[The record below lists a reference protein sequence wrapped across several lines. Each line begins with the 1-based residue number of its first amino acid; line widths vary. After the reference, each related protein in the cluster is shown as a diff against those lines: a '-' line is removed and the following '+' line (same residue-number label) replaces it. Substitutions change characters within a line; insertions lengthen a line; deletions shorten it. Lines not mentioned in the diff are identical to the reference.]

1 MKRVYWVIPGTIAG
15 RCGPEM
21 APWDCWNLYAGGIK
35 AIASLTDPGD
45 AAKIREANI
54 EHLPLYFPA
63 MLLTNEHDYTYFLS
77 FVSPFLDFADR
88 VIKAGKP
95 MMVHCTFGCDRTGA
109 MISIY
114 LIARHGYTAEQAIK
128 KVREHQPPAM
138 SAEGYE
144 QVVYHY
150 EKLINGGNLS

>member
-1 MKRVYWVIPGTIAG
+1 MKRVYWVIPETIAG

-21 APWDCWNLYAGGIK
+21 APWDCWDLHAGGIK
-35 AIASLTDPGD
+35 AIVSLTEPDDETKSRD
-45 AAKIREANI
+45 AEI

-63 MLLTNEHDYTYFLS
+63 MLLMSERDYTYFLS
-77 FVSPFLDFADR
+77 FVPPFLDFADR
-88 VIKAGKP
+88 VIDEGKP
-95 MMVHCTFGCDRTGA
+95 MMVHCTYGCDRTGA

-114 LIARHGYTAEQAIK
+114 LVARHGYTAEDAIK
-128 KVREHQPPAM
+128 KVRIHQPPAM

-150 EKLINGGNLS
+150 EKLIAGGETS